1 MPANGVRN
9 RPGSALPGFWSI
21 LVVLALAWQTP
32 ARPALAQDDGRGD
45 LSAFE
50 HTHWTRREGVP
61 GQVASL
67 AQTPDGYLW
76 LATGRSLFQFD
87 GHAFKQFRT
96 PDGDALP
103 QVSALAAHPDGA
115 LWVGLHHGGLVR
127 IANGRTDAFR
137 VAEGV
142 PAGHPYALAI
152 DRDGSVVAA
161 IAGQLVTGGE
171 AGWHVHALA
180 GAADRPEVRS
190 VLVDR
195 DGGAWAGGARLW
207 YRAPGGREFVLS
219 PADARGVTALAQA
232 PDGTVWAAEST
243 TGSII
248 PVSFRDAHP
257 ASRPGHSGRASAMVF
272 DHDGGLWIGTL
283 GDGVRHARAPG
294 AQRDR
299 RGSGLTSAGGAS
311 GSGGAVVGSALRDRE
326 GNLWFGTNAGL
337 ERFRQPDLVDVR
349 FPGGAYNFALAI
361 DSDQAL
367 WAGSMNRNAM
377 RLADGNLSTS
387 QVPSPITVAHRDP
400 EGSVWLAGPG
410 GFWRTSGR
418 EVAYAMELPEGTA
431 SPAVVRAVVV
441 DGKGTLWAS
450 LHEDGLYRRHEGRW
464 SREPLQGALPS
475 QRMPVRAMRGRDGRP
490 WFGYRDNLL
499 VSLQDGRPRHWGPE
513 HGLAVGHVT
522 ALLETD
528 AGLWVGGTQGL
539 SLFDGSAFVAVHF
552 ADGVRVS
559 GLHGLVETVTG
570 ELWLHG
576 NEGLLRI
583 ESDQIAS
590 FLDEPS
596 RPVAT
601 KRLGPLEP
609 LALDVW
615 QLRPL
620 PTALADEQGAV
631 WVATSVGVRRVDPR
645 RVATAAAPPPA
656 HVLSLQADDGPLH
669 TASGA
674 VLPLLARR
682 VVISYTATG
691 LKAPE
696 TLRFRYRLRG
706 VEDAWH
712 EAGGSREAT
721 YFGLAPGHYDFEV
734 SAAYA
739 DGPWSAPDS
748 MRFELPPALH
758 QTRGFAA
765 LCAAGAIL
773 LVWLGYRARVR
784 HVANTLRTR
793 LEVQHRER
801 ERIARELHDTLLQSV
816 QGLMLR
822 FQAASSTLPAD
833 EPARK
838 ALDLALDQAD
848 QVIVEGRDRVIAL
861 RVPGHRA
868 GGLQSAL
875 AAVARE
881 LSAVHRV
888 GFQAIA
894 QGKIP
899 TLPAAVEDEL
909 FKIAQEALA
918 NAFRHANASRIELE
932 TISDRE
938 GVRLRVR
945 DDGIG
950 MPSGVTARSGRA
962 GHWGVIGMRERAERI
977 GARLQIWSGVGSGTE
992 VDICLPWTSLP
1003 GHAGP
1008 RARWFHWRRRP
1019 R

>member
-1 MPANGVRN
+1 MPAKGERK
-9 RPGSALPGFWSI
+9 RPWSALPGPWPMI
-21 LVVLALAWQTP
+21 VVLVLALQAL
-32 ARPALAQDDGRGD
+32 ALPALAQDDGRSA
-45 LSAFE
+45 LSGFE
-50 HTHWTRREGVP
+50 HTHWARREGVP

-76 LATGRSLFQFD
+76 LATGQTLFQFD
-87 GHAFKQFRT
+87 GHTFKRFQT
-96 PDGDALP
+96 QEGDPLP
-103 QVSALAAHPDGA
+103 QVSALAAHPDGS

-127 IANGRTDAFR
+127 IANGRADSFG

-142 PAGHPYALAI
+142 PAGFPYALAI
-152 DRDGSVVAA
+152 DLDGTVIAA

-180 GAADRPEVRS
+180 AAADSPEIRT

-207 YRAPGGREFVLS
+207 YRAPGDRDFVLS
-219 PADARGVTALAQA
+219 VADARGVTALAQA
-232 PDGTVWAAEST
+232 PAGAVWAAEST
-243 TGSII
+243 TASIF
-248 PVSFRDAHP
+248 PVSSPHTGP
-257 ASRPGHSGRASAMVF
+257 ASRPGYSGRASAMVF
-272 DHDGGLWIGTL
+272 DQDGGLWIGTL
-283 GDGVRHARAPG
+283 GDGIRHAPAPG
-294 AQRDR
+294 VGRERHQ
-299 RGSGLTSAGGAS
+299 SGFTSAGGSA
-311 GSGGAVVGSALRDRE
+311 GAVVGSALRDRE

-337 ERFRQPDLVDVR
+337 DRFRQPDLVDVR
-349 FPGGAYNFALAI
+349 IPGGAYNFALAI
-361 DSDQAL
+361 GSDQAL

-377 RLADGNLSTS
+377 RLANGELSTS

-400 EGSVWLAGPG
+400 NGQVWLAGPG
-410 GFWRTSGR
+410 GFWRTRGAEIER
-418 EVAYAMELPEGTA
+418 AMELPEGTGP
-431 SPAVVRAVVV
+431 SAVVRAIVD

-450 LHEDGLYRRHEGRW
+450 IHEHGLYRLHGGQW
-464 SREPLQGALPS
+464 SLEPVRGALPS
-475 QRMPVRAMRGRDGRP
+475 QRMPVRAMLDRDGRP
-490 WFGYRDNLL
+490 WFGYRDDLL
-499 VSLQDGRPRHWGPE
+499 VSLQDGRAHYWGPE
-513 HGLAVGHVT
+513 DGLAVGHVT

-528 AGLWVGGTQGL
+528 DGFWVGGTKGL
-539 SLFDGSAFVAVHF
+539 SLFNGGSFVPVQF
-552 ADGVRVS
+552 ADGVRTS
-559 GLHGLVETVTG
+559 GLHGLVGTVTG

-583 ESDQIAS
+583 EADQIAR
-590 FLDEPS
+590 FLEEPS
-596 RPVAT
+596 HPVVT

-609 LALDVW
+609 LAHDVW
-615 QLRPL
+615 QQRPL
-620 PTALADEQGAV
+620 PTALSDEDGTV

-656 HVLSLQADDGPLH
+656 HVVSLQADDGPLH
-669 TASGA
+669 AASGA

-712 EAGGSREAT
+712 EAGSSREAT

-739 DGPWSAPDS
+739 DGPWSAPDT

-758 QTRGFAA
+758 QTRGFVA
-765 LCAAGAIL
+765 LCATGAIL
-773 LVWLGYRARVR
+773 LTWLGYRVRVR
-784 HVANTLRTR
+784 HVAKTLRTR

-838 ALDLALDQAD
+838 TLELALDQAD
-848 QVIVEGRDRVIAL
+848 QVIVEGRDRVIDL
-861 RVPGHRA
+861 RVPRHRA

-875 AAVARE
+875 AAMAGE
-881 LSAVHRV
+881 LSAVHGV
-888 GFQAIA
+888 VFQAIA
-894 QGKIP
+894 QGNIP
-899 TLPAAVEDEL
+899 SLPATVEDEL
-909 FKIAQEALA
+909 FRIAQEALA

-938 GVRLRVR
+938 GLRLRVR

-950 MPSGVTARSGRA
+950 MPSGVTTRTGRA

-1003 GHAGP
+1003 GP
-1008 RARWFHWRRRP
+1008 VRTRARWFRWPRRP